1 MTSVPGMAAITLD
14 PRGGGVA
21 TVSRLLSRVL
31 VDEWGDRCRVVTL
44 VPPGATSLET
54 TTPERVAFGARVA
67 WAQAQRGCPWMLFT
81 HLAIARTQAY
91 VPMPVRRPYAIFLHG
106 IESWRPLSPSQER
119 VLRGAS
125 VLLVN
130 SSYTARR
137 VRAEHPWLPV
147 PRVCPLA
154 LESPVHLSSST
165 LDVSS
170 STERGPDH
178 PWGPHAVLLVGR
190 MAATERYKGH
200 DELLD
205 AWPSVVA
212 DVPDARLVFVGE
224 GDDRTRLRERAQS
237 LGVGASFVTTGFLD
251 AAALDAAYRS
261 AAVFAM
267 PSRNEG
273 FGLVYLEAM
282 ARGLPCI
289 GSVLDAAA
297 EVIDEGGTGY
307 LVDQRDVG
315 ELSLR
320 LIRLLRDRSLRQ
332 EMGARGRQRAL
343 QRFGYSQFRDRVVAA
358 LHGAFD
364 EVLAVPALASRTDER
379 R

>member
-1 MTSVPGMAAITLD
+1 
-14 PRGGGVA
+14 
-21 TVSRLLSRVL
+21 
-31 VDEWGDRCRVVTL
+31 
-44 VPPGATSLET
+44 
-54 TTPERVAFGARVA
+54 
-67 WAQAQRGCPWMLFT
+67 
-81 HLAIARTQAY
+81 
-91 VPMPVRRPYAIFLHG
+91 
-106 IESWRPLSPSQER
+106 
-119 VLRGAS
+119 
-125 VLLVN
+125 
-130 SSYTARR
+130 
-137 VRAEHPWLPV
+137 
-147 PRVCPLA
+147 
-154 LESPVHLSSST
+154 
-165 LDVSS
+165 
-170 STERGPDH
+170 
-178 PWGPHAVLLVGR
+178 
-190 MAATERYKGH
+190 
-200 DELLD
+200 
-205 AWPSVVA
+205 
-212 DVPDARLVFVGE
+212 
-224 GDDRTRLRERAQS
+224 
-237 LGVGASFVTTGFLD
+237 VGASYVTTGFLD

-297 EVIDEGGTGY
+297 EVIDDGGTGY